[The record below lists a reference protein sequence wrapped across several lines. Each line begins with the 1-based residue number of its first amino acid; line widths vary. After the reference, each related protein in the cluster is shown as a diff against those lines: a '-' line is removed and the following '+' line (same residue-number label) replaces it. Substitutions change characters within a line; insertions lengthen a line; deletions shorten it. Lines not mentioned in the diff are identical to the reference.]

1 MVQPSAITP
10 FQIRPAS
17 ADDAAAI
24 AAIYAHHVIHG
35 TATFEI
41 EPPDA
46 AEIAARMARVRAAG
60 LPWLV
65 ALDPAGAVIGYAYA
79 SAFHARAAYGRTCE
93 DAIYIAHD
101 RLGQGLG
108 KALLAALLEACT
120 AAGQRQMIALIAG
133 TEPASVALHA
143 RAGFVEAGRL
153 ASVGRKHGQWLDVIY
168 MQRALGPGGE
178 TPPEREPA

>member
-1 MVQPSAITP
+1 MSFS
-10 FQIRPAS
+10 FQIMPAEP
-17 ADDAAAI
+17 ADAEAI

-46 AEIAARMARVRAAG
+46 AEIAARMGRVRAAG

-65 ALDPAGAVIGYAYA
+65 AREEASGAVIGYAYA
-79 SAFHARAAYGRTCE
+79 SAFHPRAAYGRTCE

-133 TEPASVALHA
+133 TEPASIALHA
-143 RAGFVEAGRL
+143 RAGFTEAGRL
-153 ASVGRKHGQWLDVIY
+153 ASVGRKHGRWLDVVY
-168 MQRALGPGGE
+168 MQRGLGAGDAA
-178 TPPEREPA
+178 PPDHEPA

>member
-1 MVQPSAITP
+1 MSVS
-10 FQIRPAS
+10 FQIVPACP
-17 ADDAAAI
+17 ADAEAI
-24 AAIYAHHVIHG
+24 ARIYAHHVIHG

-41 EPPDA
+41 VPPDA
-46 AEIAARMARVRAAG
+46 PEIVARMAKVRAAG

-65 ALDPAGAVIGYAYA
+65 ARDGGGAVLGYAYA

-108 KALLAALLEACT
+108 KALLAALIEACT

-133 TEPASVALHA
+133 TEPASIALHL

-153 ASVGRKHGQWLDVIY
+153 TSVGRKHGRWLDVVY
-168 MQRALGPGGE
+168 MQRALGAGDGE
-178 TPPEREPA
+178 APESEPA

>member
-1 MVQPSAITP
+1 MSVS
-10 FQIRPAS
+10 FQIKPAEP
-17 ADDAAAI
+17 ADAAAI

-46 AEIAARMARVRAAG
+46 AEIAARMDKVRAAG

-65 ALDPAGAVIGYAYA
+65 AREGETVVGYAYA

-108 KALLAALLEACT
+108 KALLAALLAACE

-133 TEPASVALHA
+133 TEPASIALHA
-143 RAGFVEAGRL
+143 KAGFVEAGRL
-153 ASVGRKHGQWLDVIY
+153 ANVGRKHGRWLDVVY
-168 MQRALGPGGE
+168 MQRALGAGD
-178 TPPEREPA
+178 TAPPDHEPA

>member
-1 MVQPSAITP
+1 MPVP
-10 FQIRPAS
+10 FPIEPAVA
-17 ADDAAAI
+17 ADAPAI

-41 EPPDA
+41 VPPDA
-46 AEIAARMARVRAAG
+46 AEIAARMTRVRQAG

-65 ALDPAGAVIGYAYA
+65 ARDAAGGVVGYAYA

-108 KALLAALLEACT
+108 KALLAALLDACT
-120 AAGQRQMIALIAG
+120 VAGQRQMIALIAG
-133 TEPASVALHA
+133 TEPASIALHA

-153 ASVGRKHGQWLDVIY
+153 ASVGRKHGRWLDVVY
-168 MQRALGPGGE
+168 MQRALGAGDA
-178 TPPEREPA
+178 TPPGDEPV